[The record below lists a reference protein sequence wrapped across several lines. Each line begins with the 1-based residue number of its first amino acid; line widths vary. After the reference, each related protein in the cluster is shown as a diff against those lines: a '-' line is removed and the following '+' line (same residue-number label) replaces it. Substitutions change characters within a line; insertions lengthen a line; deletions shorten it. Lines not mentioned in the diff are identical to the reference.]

1 MKESTMPHQ
10 NGDYAVKVSGLTKSY
25 GKVQAL
31 RGVDL
36 MIEQGEIF
44 GFLGPNG
51 AGKTTTI
58 RCMLDSIRP
67 DRGRIEL
74 LGFDPQDQPIPV
86 QARTGYLPGEMQF
99 YENLTAERQLRFFN
113 DMRGNSAD
121 WDYVRQLA
129 DRLSLDLTIQIKNLS
144 KGNKQ
149 KVGVIQALMHRPQ
162 LLLLDEPT
170 SGLDP
175 LMQQLVLSLLREINQ
190 EGSTIFF
197 SSHIMSEVEQ
207 IADRVG
213 IIRFGQIVEV
223 ADTSTLTQRAL
234 FRLTVRF
241 KRPVELSQLSGIPG
255 VELLSQERNMI
266 AKFQIT
272 GDLEAF
278 VQALGTTP
286 VMGLETERLSLEET
300 FLSYYKE

>member
-241 KRPVELSQLSGIPG
+241 KRSVELSQLSGIPG

>member
-1 MKESTMPHQ
+1 MNKSTMSNQ
-10 NGDYAVKVSGLTKSY
+10 SGDYAVVVSGLAKSY
-25 GKVQAL
+25 GKVKAL

-36 MIEQGEIF
+36 KIKPGEIF

-58 RCMLDSIRP
+58 RCMLDSLRP
-67 DRGRIEL
+67 DSGRIEL
-74 LGFDPQDQPIPV
+74 LGFDPQDQPIEV
-86 QARTGYLPGEMQF
+86 QALTGYLPGEMQF

-129 DRLSLDLTIQIKNLS
+129 ERLNLDLSKQIKNLS

-149 KVGVIQALMHRPQ
+149 KVGVIQALMHRPK

-175 LMQQLVLSLLREINQ
+175 LMQQQVLSLLREINQ
-190 EGSTIFF
+190 DGSTVFF

-207 IADRVG
+207 IAERVA
-213 IIRFGQIVEV
+213 IIRYGQVVEV
-223 ADTSTLTQRAL
+223 ADTSALTHRTLN
-234 FRLTVRF
+234 RLKVRF
-241 KRPVELSQLSGIPG
+241 KRPVELSQLGGLPG
-255 VELLSQERNMI
+255 VELLSQEENTI
-266 AKFQIT
+266 ATFQIT
-272 GDLEAF
+272 GDMENF
-278 VQALGTTP
+278 VQVLGSTP
-286 VMGLETERLSLEET
+286 VLNLETEGISLEET
-300 FLSYYKE
+300 FLTYYNQ

>member
-1 MKESTMPHQ
+1 MNKSTKPNQ
-10 NGDYAVKVSGLTKSY
+10 NGEYAVKVSGLTKSY

-36 MIEQGEIF
+36 QIEKGEIF

-58 RCMLDSIRP
+58 RCLLDSIRP
-67 DRGRIEL
+67 DSGRIEL
-74 LGFDPQDQPIPV
+74 LGFDPQDQPIEV

-129 DRLSLDLTIQIKNLS
+129 ERLNLDLSKQIKNLS

-149 KVGVIQALMHRPQ
+149 KVGVIQALMHRPK

-175 LMQQLVLSLLREINQ
+175 LMQQQVLSLLREINQ
-190 EGSTIFF
+190 GGSTVFF

-207 IADRVG
+207 IAERVA
-213 IIRFGQIVEV
+213 IIRFGEIVEV
-223 ADTSTLTQRAL
+223 ADTSALTHRTLN
-234 FRLTVRF
+234 RLTVRF
-241 KRPVELSQLSGIPG
+241 KRPVELSQLGGLPG
-255 VELLSQERNMI
+255 VELLSQEKNTM
-266 AKFQIT
+266 ATFQIT
-272 GDLEAF
+272 GDMENF
-278 VQALGTTP
+278 VQVLGSTP
-286 VMGLETERLSLEET
+286 VMNLETENLSLEET
-300 FLSYYKE
+300 FLTYYNH